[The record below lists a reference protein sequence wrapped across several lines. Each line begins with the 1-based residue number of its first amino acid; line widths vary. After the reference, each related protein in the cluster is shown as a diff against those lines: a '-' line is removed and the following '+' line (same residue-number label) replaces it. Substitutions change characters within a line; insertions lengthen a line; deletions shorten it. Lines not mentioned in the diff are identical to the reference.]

1 RTRRAEP
8 EERGA
13 RPPRIDQTVARGDRI
28 APRAGDHGTQC
39 DRVHRELRRIAKA
52 RGGLDLEEAAA
63 LREAQALGLWRRYGY
78 GSLIEYM
85 ELELG
90 YAPRAALER
99 LRVAHAIVELPQIAD
114 GLAQGE
120 LSYSAAR

>member
-1 RTRRAEP
+1 TATVGGGSGGTGDGRGHRGGVASTAEH
-8 EERGA
+8 
-13 RPPRIDQTVARGDRI
+13 DR
-28 APRAGDHGTQC
+28 QC

-78 GSLIEYM
+78 SSLIEYM

-90 YAPRAALER
+90 YAPRAAVEG
-99 LRVAHAIVELPQIAD
+99 LRVAHAIVELPQIAK
-114 GLAQGE
+114 GLESGE
-120 LSYSAAR
+120 